1 MAIHVFMNNLI
12 LPSFIVP
19 SHSLTMR
26 MHVISPTDVVF
37 AGDYF
42 TIDVTAI
49 KSLGFTYSQTISC
62 TNANGIPLADLE
74 GVIYPDNT
82 AVAGSTLHHQVSIVS
97 VWLSFAG
104 VYYCSSFLET
114 PSLMDNITYNK
125 NVTVIITSK
134 TISVVIIIM
143 LILYHSIPVPAPVVN
158 LDNSTTD
165 RSAAIVGS
173 IALFNC
179 SATMNNS
186 NIDVAIVPVFTWSM
200 DGVPINSSGRFNI
213 SNTIAISDVG
223 INVTV
228 YYSELQIAPLLKL
241 DESVLACNVQMHAQ
255 VLEAYINRSKSA
267 NSSTSVLVK
276 GTCTND
282 HSLLIITI
290 QVPRN

>member
-1 MAIHVFMNNLI
+1 
-12 LPSFIVP
+12 
-19 SHSLTMR
+19 
-26 MHVISPTDVVF
+26 MHVISPDVIF

-42 TIDVTAI
+42 TIDVIAI

-74 GVIYPDNT
+74 GVIYPENT

-97 VWLSFAG
+97 VGLSFAG

-114 PSLMDNITYNK
+114 PLLMDNITDNISF
-125 NVTVIITSK
+125 TVIITSK

-143 LILYHSIPVPAPVVN
+143 LLLFHSILVPAPVVN
-158 LDNSTTD
+158 LDNST
-165 RSAAIVGS
+165 SAIVGS

-213 SNTIAISDVG
+213 FNTIGISDVG

-228 YYSELQIAPLLKL
+228 YYSELQIAPLLKQ
-241 DESVLACNVQMHAQ
+241 DESVLACNVQMHAP
-255 VLEAYINRSKSA
+255 VLETYINPSKSA

-276 GTCTND
+276 GACTNND
-282 HSLLIITI
+282 HSYKSYFLSLLFYYTC
-290 QVPRN
+290 RF

>member
-1 MAIHVFMNNLI
+1 MNYLI
-12 LPSFIVP
+12 LPSFIFP
-19 SHSLTMR
+19 SHSLTMD
-26 MHVISPTDVVF
+26 VISPDVIF

-49 KSLGFTYSQTISC
+49 KSLGFTYSQSISC

-82 AVAGSTLHHQVSIVS
+82 AVAGSTLHHRVSIVS
-97 VWLSFAG
+97 VGLSFAG
-104 VYYCSSFLET
+104 VYYCYSFLET
-114 PSLMDNITYNK
+114 PSLMDNITDNIIF
-125 NVTVIITSK
+125 TVIITSK

-143 LILYHSIPVPAPVVN
+143 LLLFHSILVPAPIVN
-158 LDNSTTD
+158 LNNSTTD
-165 RSAAIVGS
+165 HSAAIVGS

-179 SATMNNS
+179 SAAMNNS

-213 SNTIAISDVG
+213 SNTIAISDDG

-228 YYSELQIAPLLKL
+228 YYSELQIAPLLKQ

-255 VLEAYINRSKSA
+255 VLDTYINPSKSA

-276 GTCTND
+276 GACTNND
-282 HSLLIITI
+282 HSYKSYFLSYYFYYTC
-290 QVPRN
+290 RF